1 MNIALFF
8 TNLALFAF
16 LIETVV
22 EILKPLFDPLYTRFS
37 KVPIPY
43 YVSIVL
49 GVGGALLF
57 QVNGLEMFG
66 ITNNVLI
73 GQVITGLLCSR
84 GSNFL
89 HEIYQKLREMRD
101 LEATPVTPVSV
112 VVESAPVTEETEN

>member
-1 MNIALFF
+1 MNIALFS

-22 EILKPLFDPLYTRFS
+22 EILKPLFDPLYVRFE

-57 QVNGLEMFG
+57 QINGLEMFG
-66 ITNNVLI
+66 ITNNVVI

-89 HEIYQKLREMRD
+89 HEIYRKLREMRD

-112 VVESAPVTEETEN
+112 VVEPAPVEEDIEV

>member
-22 EILKPLFDPLYTRFS
+22 EILKPLFDPLYTRFP

-43 YVSIVL
+43 YVSVVL

-101 LEATPVTPVSV
+101 LEATPVTPVSA